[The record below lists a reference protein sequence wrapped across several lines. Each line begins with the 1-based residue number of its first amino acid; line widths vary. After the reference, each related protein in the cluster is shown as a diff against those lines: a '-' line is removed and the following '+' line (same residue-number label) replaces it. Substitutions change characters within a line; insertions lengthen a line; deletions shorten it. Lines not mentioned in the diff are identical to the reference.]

1 MSEPTVR
8 ELVARGPRSM
18 DEMHAWLRLVL
29 DVEMVEERLLG
40 GVCVPLA
47 YLWHAFDE
55 GAMPR
60 DSVVWASRGSGKTFY
75 AAAATL
81 LDLMYKPGIEVRL
94 LGGSM
99 EQSSR
104 MHEHLRRML
113 EMPLVAGQVSA
124 RVTERRI
131 RLSNGSSAEVLA
143 QSQTSVRGVRPQ
155 KLRCDEAELFDPAVW
170 AAAQLTTRSKRC
182 GSVLVGASIEALSTW
197 HRPGGLMAELIGSG
211 GGGGS
216 RKVFRWGLLDVLE
229 ECHWP
234 RACEECVLE
243 TDCGGRARDRGAGHQ
258 PVADAQAMKERV
270 DGATWES
277 EMLSLRP
284 SRSDAVF
291 VEFDRGVHVGGFEVD
306 AEDKGALWVAG
317 MDFGFR
323 APTVVLWAQLGSDGV
338 LRIVDERVASGVVME
353 EHARALAAGKW
364 PRPSWVGIDPA
375 GHQRSGQTGRSDA
388 AVLHT
393 AGLRVRSRRM
403 TVQEG
408 VRCVRTRLAPAAG
421 LPRLLVHA
429 RCERLIEA
437 LERYH
442 YPAERPESVEPVK
455 DGHDHAADAL
465 RYLVVNLDR
474 AYRGSVERYA

>member
-1 MSEPTVR
+1 MRAPMTPELLEIGPTTVSQMR
-8 ELVARGPRSM
+8 T
-18 DEMHAWLRLVL
+18 WLEQVL
-29 DVEMVEERLLG
+29 EIEMVEEKPLA

-47 YLWHAFDE
+47 YLWHAYDE
-55 GAMPR
+55 SASPR
-60 DSVVWASRGSGKTFY
+60 DCVVWASRGSGKTFY

-81 LDLMYKPGIEVRL
+81 LDLLYKPGIQVRL

-113 EMPLVAGQVSA
+113 EMPMLRGRAPK
-124 RVTERRI
+124 RVTQRRI
-131 RLSNGSSAEVLA
+131 ELGNGSVAEVLA

-182 GSVLVGASIEALSTW
+182 GDVMVRASIEALSTW
-197 HRPGGLMAELIGSG
+197 HRPGGLMAELVGSAG
-211 GGGGS
+211 ES
-216 RKVFRWGLLDVLE
+216 RRVFRWGMLDVLA
-229 ECHWP
+229 ECAEAKECG
-234 RACEECVLE
+234 ACELVA
-243 TDCGGRARDRGAGHQ
+243 DCAGRAKDRGGGHQ
-258 PVADAQAMKERV
+258 PVADAEAMKARV

-291 VEFDRGVHVGGFEVD
+291 VEFDRGVHVGTFDVD
-306 AEDKGALWVAG
+306 AGDEAALWVAG

-338 LRIVDERVASGVVME
+338 LRVVDERVASGVVLE
-353 EHARALAAGKW
+353 EHVRALTEGRW
-364 PRPSWVGIDPA
+364 PTPAWVGIDPA

-393 AGLRVRSRRM
+393 SGLKVRSRRM

-429 RCERLIEA
+429 RCERLIESM
-437 LERYH
+437 ERYH

-474 AYRGSVERYA
+474 SYRGTVERYA